1 MKLKKLW
8 TEDFNK
14 SILINNI
21 VGLPLKSYKLALY
34 CVSLKAGL
42 SVLED
47 RRSVQESDLKLYTP
61 FLKNIKSSN

>member
-1 MKLKKLW
+1 MKLKNLW

-21 VGLPLKSYKLALY
+21 VGLSLKFYKLALY
-34 CVSLKAGL
+34 CVRLKAGL

-47 RRSVQESDLKLYTP
+47 RRSVQESDLKLYTK
-61 FLKNIKSSN
+61 FLELKLIL